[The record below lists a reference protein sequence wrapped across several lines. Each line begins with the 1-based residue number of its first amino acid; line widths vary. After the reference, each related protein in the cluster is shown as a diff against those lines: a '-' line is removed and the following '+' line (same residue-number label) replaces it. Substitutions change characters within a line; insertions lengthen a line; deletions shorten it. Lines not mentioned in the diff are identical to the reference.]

1 MSSESIRM
9 PSERLRFARAMQA
22 LRRFLCRGA
31 YGVARP
37 APVQQGQSLTEFA
50 IILPSIMLLVLI
62 AGNVGL
68 AIRAQIALTE
78 VTQQMAEHL
87 VHNPSDATSANLAT
101 WVSSN
106 QVSTS
111 YPLIASE
118 ITVTGPYTQTY
129 MVGSTTFTVQVDT
142 VSIDYPYPLIV
153 PFLRS
158 VSFGSLKSGTIHLGT
173 IATTIAATSSAPMS
187 VSVNPQ
193 ASGTST
199 CSAPGITGQHTVCW
213 SAPSN
218 PLGLTLGYCVYRTY
232 TDVNSATYTNQRV
245 GCTSSTSFTDGLP
258 SPAAQTDTSGKAVS
272 LSYAVTAMQADGL
285 ESPKSTSVS
294 GS

>member
-1 MSSESIRM
+1 M
-9 PSERLRFARAMQA
+9 PSGGALPTRATQGLCKRPGAR
-22 LRRFLCRGA
+22 GH
-31 YGVARP
+31 GP
-37 APVQQGQSLTEFA
+37 ATLDPRAGQSLTEFA
-50 IILPSIMLLVLI
+50 IILPPILLLLLI

-68 AIRAQIALTE
+68 AIRAHIAITE

-87 VHNPSDATSANLAT
+87 VHNPSDASSAGLAA
-101 WVSSN
+101 WASAN

-111 YPLIASE
+111 YPLTASE
-118 ITVTGPYTQTY
+118 ITVTVNAQTY
-129 MVGSTTFTVQVDT
+129 TVGSASSVVQVDT
-142 VSIDYPYPLIV
+142 VSVDYPFPLIA

-158 VSFGSLKSGTIHLGT
+158 VSFGALRSGAIHLGT
-173 IATTIAATSSAPMS
+173 LATTIAATSNAPTS

-193 ASGTST
+193 ASGTSSCT
-199 CSAPGITGQHTVCW
+199 APGVTGQHTVCW

-218 PLGLTLGYCVYRTY
+218 SLGLTLAYCVYRTY
-232 TDVNSATYTNQRV
+232 TGVDGTTYTNQRV
-245 GCTSSTSFTDGLP
+245 GCTSNTSFTDGIP